1 MRTTSPFAY
10 ALLTLTAGVILP
22 PTIGCRAIIGVED
35 PVSCSSDD
43 NCNLADEPCVVG
55 ECIEGACAYSLLPA
69 GTVIDEAGEDDCKRN
84 ECNADGQL
92 VSVIDA
98 SDAPADTTPGDCR
111 APACQE
117 SGLID
122 APADDPPADEAPGDC
137 LVPACEDGSVVQIA
151 GQDPPTNDAAGDCQ
165 RPTCVDGAPVS
176 EADPSD
182 APDDETPGDCSSPAC
197 SAEGAVITVDNL
209 QDTPAEDIDGDC
221 RVPTCEA
228 GGQLAIDDT
237 DTPTSGCG
245 SCASGVV
252 VPWAEESMACY
263 TGPSGTQGVGICVGG
278 TWACENNV
286 KLCSGEVTPAQEQC
300 GPGFSGVNEDCDGQT
315 DEDGPGCACMLGQS
329 QSCYTFPTGTP
340 GVGICAAGT
349 STCTAT
355 GQGNQYGA
363 CVGQVGPEACD
374 SCLVAGDQDCSGTAS
389 TCTGEHVWSRAVGN
403 ATNNLGGGAV
413 VLGDGSIVATA
424 RFTDSLTVGTSTL
437 TSDGSNDL
445 AFIRYDPDGNVINA
459 RDFGGTGSDIGGAL
473 TRLDDGYV
481 LSGYLGPGSAENFG
495 SGATLTSVGGDGFI
509 VKFNNNHT
517 VAWKKLLG
525 GTGADNVIGVARMP
539 DNGVVVAG
547 YFSDTINLGGSNL
560 VSAGNADIYLVRYAA
575 DGTHVWSK
583 RFGNADFNSALGLA
597 AAPSGDVMVVGT
609 LTGTINFGG
618 SALAPQGTVNG
629 YVARFDAQGNH
640 LWSRALLSTGRVEA
654 QRVGILSDG
663 SAWVAG
669 IFDTAANLD
678 GVAGTE
684 ISPTSTGEDLLLVK
698 YAANGGYLMSK
709 SYNCTGTGTGLTDLK
724 VGADD
729 AVVMSGSYSGT
740 MFFGLFGSVSAGG
753 NDAFLLKIAPSD
765 GAHRWGRRFGGTSN
779 DNFNGFGLSAC
790 GDIVAAGTFVGSA
803 SFGGGD
809 LPNAGGQDAVFARYR
824 Q

>member
-1 MRTTSPFAY
+1 MRTKSPFAY
-10 ALLTLTAGVILP
+10 ALLTLTAGVLVP

-43 NCNLADEPCVVG
+43 NCNLADEPCVLG
-55 ECIEGACAYSLLPA
+55 ECIEGACAYSLRPA

-84 ECNADGQL
+84 ECDADGQL
-92 VSVIDA
+92 VSVLDA
-98 SDAPADTTPGDCR
+98 SDAPADPTPGDCR
-111 APACQE
+111 APACDA
-117 SGLID
+117 SGVID
-122 APADDPPADEAPGDC
+122 APADDAPQDETPGDC
-137 LVPACEDGSVVQIA
+137 RVPTCEDGSVVQA
-151 GQDPPTNDAAGDCQ
+151 PGQDPPTNDEAGDCQ

-176 EADPSD
+176 EADTSD
-182 APDDETPGDCSSPAC
+182 APDDVTPGDCSSPAC
-197 SAEGAVITVDNL
+197 SAEGEVITVDNL
-209 QDTPAEDIDGDC
+209 SDTPAEDIDGDC

-228 GGQLAIDDT
+228 GGELAIDDT

-245 SCASGVV
+245 SCSSGVV
-252 VPWAEESMACY
+252 VPWAELNTACY
-263 TGPSGTQGVGICVGG
+263 SGPGGTQGVGICVGG
-278 TWACENNV
+278 TWDCQDNV
-286 KLCSGEVTPAQEQC
+286 KVCSGEVTPAQEQC
-300 GPGFSGVNEDCDGQT
+300 GTIYTGVNEDCDGQT
-315 DEDGPGCACMLGQS
+315 DEDGPGCACTAGQS

-340 GVGICAAGT
+340 GTGICTAGT
-349 STCTAT
+349 STCAA
-355 GQGNQYGA
+355 GQYGA
-363 CVGQVGPEACD
+363 CVGQVGPQACD
-374 SCLVAGDQDCSGTAS
+374 SCLVAGDQDCSGTAA
-389 TCTGEHVWSRAVGN
+389 TCTGEHAWSRGVGN
-403 ATNNLGGGAV
+403 AGNGPGAGAI

-424 RFTDSLTVGTSTL
+424 RFADSLTVGATTL

-459 RDFGGTGSDIGGAL
+459 RDFGGTASDIGGAL

-481 LSGYLGPGSAENFG
+481 LSGYLGGGSAENFG
-495 SGATLTSVGGDGFI
+495 SGATLTSVGGDGFV

-525 GTGADNVIGVARMP
+525 GTGADNVVGVARMP
-539 DNGVVVAG
+539 DDGIVVAG
-547 YFSDTINLGGSNL
+547 YFNDTINLGGSNL
-560 VSAGNADIYLVRYAA
+560 VSAGSGDIYLVRYAA

-597 AAPSGDVMVVGT
+597 AAPNGDVMLVGT
-609 LTGTINFGG
+609 LTSTINFGG
-618 SALAPQGTVNG
+618 SALSPQGTVNA

-640 LWSRALLSTGRVEA
+640 VWSRALLSAGRVEA

-669 IFDTAANLD
+669 IFDTATNLD
-678 GVAGTE
+678 GVSGTD

-698 YAANGGYLMSK
+698 YAANGSYLMSK
-709 SYNCTGTGTGLTDLK
+709 AYNCTGTGTGLTDLK

-729 AVVMSGSYSGT
+729 AVVMSGYYTGT
-740 MFFGLFGSVSAGG
+740 VYFGLFGSPSAGG
-753 NDAFLLKIAPSD
+753 SDAFLLKIAPSD
-765 GAHRWGRRFGGTSN
+765 GAHRWARRFGGTSAES
-779 DNFNGFGLSAC
+779 FNGIGLSSC
-790 GDIVAAGTFVGSA
+790 GDVIAAGTFTNSV

>member
-98 SDAPADTTPGDCR
+98 SDAPADATPGDCR

-209 QDTPAEDIDGDC
+209 QDTPAEDVDGDC
-221 RVPTCEA
+221 RVPTYEA

-245 SCASGVV
+245 SCAGGNV

-263 TGPSGTQGVGICVGG
+263 TGPSGTQNVGICVGG

-363 CVGQVGPEACD
+363 CVGQVGPQACD

-403 ATNNLGGGAV
+403 AGSDEGGDAL
-413 VLGDGSIVATA
+413 VLDDGTIVAVGT
-424 RFTDSLTVGTSTL
+424 FSGSLTVGASNL
-437 TSDGSNDL
+437 TSDGGSD
-445 AFIRYDPDGNVINA
+445 IMVVRYDADGNVINA
-459 RDFGGTGSDIGGAL
+459 RDFGGSSSDAGGSL
-473 TRLDDGYV
+473 VKLSDGYV
-481 LSGYLGPGSAENFG
+481 LSGYLGGGSAENFG
-495 SGATLTSVGGDGFI
+495 SGATLSSVGGDGFI
-509 VKFNNNHT
+509 AKFNTNHT

-525 GTGADNVIGVARMP
+525 GTSGDYVTGIARMP
-539 DNGVVVAG
+539 DNGVVAVG
-547 YFSDTINLGGSNL
+547 QFGGTINLGGSNL
-560 VSAGNADIYLVRYAA
+560 SSAGNEDIFLVRYAA

-583 RFGNADFNSALGLA
+583 RFGSSGQEEASGLA
-597 AAPSGDVMVVGT
+597 VAPNGDIVLVGSLNT
-609 LTGTINFGG
+609 AFNFGG
-618 SALAPQGTVNG
+618 SNITPAGGFDGFV
-629 YVARFDAQGNH
+629 VRFDLNGNH
-640 LWSRALLSTGRVEA
+640 QWTRAFQSAGNEQALKVGVLSTSEV
-654 QRVGILSDG
+654 
-663 SAWVAG
+663 WVAG
-669 IFDTAANLD
+669 KFDTAVNLD

-684 ISPTSTGEDLLLVK
+684 ISPTSTGQDLLLVK
-698 YAANGGYLMSK
+698 YAANGSYLMSK
-709 SYNCTGTGTGLTDLK
+709 SYNCTGTSTWVNDLHI
-724 VGADD
+724 GSDD
-729 AVVMSGSYSGT
+729 AVVMSGSYAGT
-740 MFFGLFGSVSAGG
+740 MFFGVLGSVSAGSS
-753 NDAFLLKIAPSD
+753 DAFLLKIAPGD
-765 GAHRWGRRFGGTSN
+765 GAHRWARRYGGTGADRFGGFGLTSCG
-779 DNFNGFGLSAC
+779 DIITAGNFNGS
-790 GDIVAAGTFVGSA
+790 V
-803 SFGGGD
+803 SFGGGN
-809 LPNAGGQDAVFARYR
+809 LPNAGLNDAVFARYR